1 MRILQKDKQTMTI
14 LKLFENI
21 KQEFTKYI
29 KYKVGIDN
37 NWNFSNK
44 KTPVLVIIYSVI
56 RNSFDRL
63 RWLVILS
70 SFSGIFFL
78 DRLFDYFHKLT
89 KLQSISQNLCK
100 PLVIYS
106 RRSLIR
112 IRLTPYSSK
121 DGFLLNISGNL
132 RNTYPGYSDKGK
144 I

>member
-132 RNTYPGYSDKGK
+132 RNTYPEYSDKGK

>member
-63 RWLVILS
+63 R
-70 SFSGIFFL
+70 
-78 DRLFDYFHKLT
+78 
-89 KLQSISQNLCK
+89 
-100 PLVIYS
+100 
-106 RRSLIR
+106 
-112 IRLTPYSSK
+112 
-121 DGFLLNISGNL
+121 
-132 RNTYPGYSDKGK
+132 
-144 I
+144 